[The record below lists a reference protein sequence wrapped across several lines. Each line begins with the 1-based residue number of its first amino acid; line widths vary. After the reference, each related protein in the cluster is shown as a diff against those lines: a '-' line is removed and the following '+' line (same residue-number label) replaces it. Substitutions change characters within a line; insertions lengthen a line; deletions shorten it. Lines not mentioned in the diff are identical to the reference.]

1 MTPEIFK
8 WIKGIFF
15 MLSIGVVALLVT
27 MAKVSEIRNLMKGKG
42 GHL

>member
-1 MTPEIFK
+1 MTEHWLKLIFV
-8 WIKGIFF
+8 
-15 MLSIGVVALLVT
+15 MLGLINVILLVI

>member
-1 MTPEIFK
+1 MMPEIFK